1 MFLGPALIVII
12 KKKKKAGM
20 IGKFSS
26 RDSAGRPKRKWI
38 GDTLNALFKNEKC
51 VPAECGGACLSSQ
64 HLGGSDK
71 WISESEKASL
81 IYTVSSRT
89 SRTTQR
95 DPVSKTNK
103 KTILSQRKALLR
115 TWTVHPIS
123 WRHARSKATS
133 ELKTTKTRLCKWVTN
148 RMFELQL

>member
-1 MFLGPALIVII
+1 M
-12 KKKKKAGM
+12 
-20 IGKFSS
+20 
-26 RDSAGRPKRKWI
+26 
-38 GDTLNALFKNEKC
+38 
-51 VPAECGGACLSSQ
+51 SSQ

-115 TWTVHPIS
+115 T
-123 WRHARSKATS
+123 
-133 ELKTTKTRLCKWVTN
+133 
-148 RMFELQL
+148 